1 MKVVVIGGGIAGLT
15 MGRLLMLKNIDFVI
29 CERNIGTYLHG
40 HAFLMHTDG
49 LSVLKELQDS
59 ADVPIPGQS
68 VDIFSLMRPAGNEI
82 KRMQL
87 NSWQCMKR
95 TDLISF
101 LFSLVPKDR
110 IREGRAFSHFL
121 YEKEK
126 IVGAAFLNGDVEY
139 GDIFVGADGSNS
151 KVRELT
157 HGRVKFSPVEVK
169 EVVGVAQNPE
179 LAEKYKN
186 LFQKFQRREFG
197 WSFGMIPT
205 GNSEFVWFMQ
215 YDPNVDDVPDAS
227 PEELKDFCLR
237 NTKDFPPQV
246 HQLLNTNDFN
256 ITYPWNTRDFDVLPS
271 FHRKNVVL
279 IGDAAHVALPFTS
292 AGTTN
297 AILDAKTVMAFLEQ
311 CDNYEEAFRRY
322 HETRSEAVATH
333 VNLGR
338 DLKKLFLNPPKDEDN
353 IPVPLIEIDS
363 NDETLK
369 KTKPIQI
376 LYFTDPLCSGSAVI
390 HPVLRKIGLEYFE
403 YVNIDY
409 KLVHPSYAQTLDAGV
424 TEADAYWKEFCQ
436 RNEMLPEGDIWV
448 EDILEATF
456 SPSVVFKA
464 VQQQGAE
471 LAILF
476 LRKLKDRVFR
486 DKVAELQWELLE
498 PLAFETGVDIA
509 RLLKDFG
516 GKAQVLYR
524 KDLELAKKLNIND
537 QPALHFFDKNDNT
550 ETFTGAGSYDQYE
563 EAVMMMLPDAGKAK
577 ISADPK
583 FIFSRFTLIETEEYA
598 QLTDTDLETAEKT
611 LKDHYQSGQIDRYVS
626 NGKTLWVG
634 KSTKA
639 NK

>member
-1 MKVVVIGGGIAGLT
+1 
-15 MGRLLMLKNIDFVI
+15 
-29 CERNIGTYLHG
+29 
-40 HAFLMHTDG
+40 
-49 LSVLKELQDS
+49 
-59 ADVPIPGQS
+59 
-68 VDIFSLMRPAGNEI
+68 
-82 KRMQL
+82 
-87 NSWQCMKR
+87 
-95 TDLISF
+95 
-101 LFSLVPKDR
+101 
-110 IREGRAFSHFL
+110 
-121 YEKEK
+121 
-126 IVGAAFLNGDVEY
+126 
-139 GDIFVGADGSNS
+139 
-151 KVRELT
+151 
-157 HGRVKFSPVEVK
+157 
-169 EVVGVAQNPE
+169 
-179 LAEKYKN
+179 
-186 LFQKFQRREFG
+186 
-197 WSFGMIPT
+197 
-205 GNSEFVWFMQ
+205 
-215 YDPNVDDVPDAS
+215 
-227 PEELKDFCLR
+227 
-237 NTKDFPPQV
+237 
-246 HQLLNTNDFN
+246 
-256 ITYPWNTRDFDVLPS
+256 
-271 FHRKNVVL
+271 
-279 IGDAAHVALPFTS
+279 
-292 AGTTN
+292 
-297 AILDAKTVMAFLEQ
+297 
-311 CDNYEEAFRRY
+311 
-322 HETRSEAVATH
+322 
-333 VNLGR
+333 
-338 DLKKLFLNPPKDEDN
+338 
-353 IPVPLIEIDS
+353 
-363 NDETLK
+363 
-369 KTKPIQI
+369 
-376 LYFTDPLCSGSAVI
+376 
-390 HPVLRKIGLEYFE
+390 
-403 YVNIDY
+403 
-409 KLVHPSYAQTLDAGV
+409 
-424 TEADAYWKEFCQ
+424 
-436 RNEMLPEGDIWV
+436 MLPEGDIWV